1 MIKKLQHIALILIL
15 SVCSVSAQT
24 TASEPKN
31 IKFGK
36 IVLEEFDTK
45 IKGQD
50 SSAAAIKLFDIGK
63 GHFEISPNSGRFV
76 YVLERHVRYKI
87 NNKNGYDL
95 ADLEIN
101 LYTNNKGSEEKLSS
115 IKGATY
121 NLINGQIVSNKL
133 TGEAK
138 FSNRLDKNYIVKKFT
153 LPNVKEGSILEYS
166 YVTQS
171 DFTYRLED
179 WYFQGAYPCKYS
191 SFSLTLPEYYHYKIA
206 FGGYVDVKRDTPQD
220 MDETYMLPSQN
231 GGGSRTVTARASRSR
246 YYATDIPSIKDES
259 YITTL
264 EDYVSKIGFELTSTT
279 FPGSVYEDYS
289 STWPKVVKEMMKE
302 ERFGNFIRRDNY
314 EKGFV
319 ENIIKNAQD
328 PEVKMNLIFNY
339 LKNNIKWDG
348 KYSYSSTLPS
358 QRAVLEKKS
367 GNSADINLC
376 LLGMLKAAGLESYP
390 VLISTRRNGAHPGYP
405 LETKFNNVI
414 VQVKI
419 ADTTHLLDAIDKHN
433 VADMVSFQNLNHQGL
448 KIIPASNEAEW
459 ISIENS
465 DASRSLISYSLKL
478 DAENKFSGTIFRSS
492 SSYEGLSIRKSYLA
506 AANQAEFLKNLKS
519 SRPGMEI
526 KEYKI
531 ENLEQPELPLQE
543 TMTISIE
550 DNVEEAGNLIY
561 FMPLLYDRT
570 KENPFSLEQRNFPVD
585 FAYPFEEN
593 YRMVIDFPENYK
605 LEKLPKNEAFALP
618 DNDGSFTITY
628 VAEENKIAI
637 KSKIVIKKPVF
648 SAEEYF
654 TLKELYKNIVRKQA
668 EQIVFKK
675 S

>member
-1 MIKKLQHIALILIL
+1 MKSTKLFLCLFFLFFFKISTQ
-15 SVCSVSAQT
+15 AQT
-24 TASEPKN
+24 DKTKSFKY
-31 IKFGK
+31 GK
-36 IVLEEFDTK
+36 IDVQEFDTK
-45 IKGQD
+45 VKGQD
-50 SSAAAIKLFDIGK
+50 SAAAAIKLFDIGK
-63 GHFEISPNSGRFV
+63 GHFEISLSSGHFV
-76 YVLERHVRYKI
+76 YVFERHVRYKV
-87 NNKNGYDL
+87 NNKNAYDL
-95 ADLEIN
+95 ADLEIY
-101 LYTNNKGSEEKLSS
+101 LYTNNRGREVKLSS

-121 NLINGQIVSNKL
+121 NLNNGKIETNKL
-133 TGEAK
+133 AGEAK
-138 FSNRLDKNYIVKKFT
+138 FSNKLDKNYIVKKFT

-171 DFTYRLED
+171 DFTYTLED
-179 WYFQGAYPCKYS
+179 WYFQGAYPCKFS
-191 SFSLTLPEYYHYKIA
+191 SLSITLPEYFHYKIA
-206 FGGYVDVKRDTPQD
+206 VGGYVDIRRADPED
-220 MDETYMLPSQN
+220 FDETYILPSQT

-246 YYATDIPSIKDES
+246 YYAEDIPSIKDES

-264 EDYVSKIGFELTSTT
+264 QDYVSKIGFELASTT
-279 FPGSVYEDYS
+279 IPGSVYEDYS
-289 STWPKVVKEMMKE
+289 STWPKVVTEMMKE
-302 ERFGNFIRRDNY
+302 EKFGTFIRRDNY

-319 ENIIKNAQD
+319 ENIIKDAQD
-328 PEVKMNLIFNY
+328 PEIKMNLIFNY
-339 LKNNIKWDG
+339 LKYNMKWDG

-390 VLISTRRNGAHPGYP
+390 VLVSTRKNGAHPGYP

-419 ADTTHLLDAIDKHN
+419 ADKTHLLDAIDKHN

-448 KIIPASNEAEW
+448 KIKPASIEAEW
-459 ISIENS
+459 IPIENP
-465 DASRSLISYSLKL
+465 DVSRSLISYSLKL
-478 DAENKFSGTIFRSS
+478 DAENKFSGTVFRSS
-492 SSYEGLSIRKSYLA
+492 SNYEGVDIRKSYLA
-506 AANQAEFLKNLKS
+506 AANQAEFLKTLKS
-519 SRPGMEI
+519 SRPGLEI
-526 KEYKI
+526 KDYKI

-570 KENPFSLEQRNFPVD
+570 KENPFSLEVRNFPVD

-593 YRMVIDFPENYK
+593 YRMVIDFPANYK

-618 DNDGSFTITY
+618 GDDGTFSITY

-637 KSKIVIKKPVF
+637 KSKIAIKKPVF
-648 SAEEYF
+648 TAEEYF

-675 S
+675 L

>member
-1 MIKKLQHIALILIL
+1 MKSTKLFFCLFFLFFFKITTQ
-15 SVCSVSAQT
+15 AQT
-24 TASEPKN
+24 DQTKSFKY
-31 IKFGK
+31 GK
-36 IVLEEFDTK
+36 IDVQEFDTK
-45 IKGQD
+45 VKGQD
-50 SSAAAIKLFDIGK
+50 SAAAAIKLFDIGK
-63 GHFEISPNSGRFV
+63 GHFEISLSSGRFV
-76 YVLERHVRYKI
+76 YVFERHVRYKV

-95 ADLEIN
+95 ADLEIY
-101 LYTNNKGSEEKLSS
+101 LYTNNRGREVKLSS

-121 NLINGQIVSNKL
+121 NLNNGKIETNKL
-133 TGEAK
+133 AGEAK
-138 FSNRLDKNYIVKKFT
+138 FSNKLDKNYIVKKFT

-171 DFTYRLED
+171 DFTYTLED
-179 WYFQGAYPCKYS
+179 WYFQGAYPCKFS
-191 SFSLTLPEYYHYKIA
+191 SLSITLPEYFHYKIA
-206 FGGYVDVKRDTPQD
+206 VGGYVDIHRANPEDF
-220 MDETYMLPSQN
+220 DETYLLPSEA
-231 GGGSRTVTARASRSR
+231 GSGSRTVTARASRSR
-246 YYATDIPSIKDES
+246 YYAEDIPSIKDEN

-264 EDYVSKIGFELTSTT
+264 QDYVSKIGFELASTT
-279 FPGSVYEDYS
+279 IPGSVYEDYS
-289 STWPKVVKEMMKE
+289 STWPKVVTEMMKE
-302 ERFGNFIRRDNY
+302 EKFGNFIRRDNY

-319 ENIIKNAQD
+319 ENIIKDAQD
-328 PEVKMNLIFNY
+328 PEIKMNLIFNY
-339 LKNNIKWDG
+339 LKYNMKWDG

-390 VLISTRRNGAHPGYP
+390 VLVSTRKNGAHPGYP

-419 ADTTHLLDAIDKHN
+419 GDKTHLLDAIDKHN
-433 VADMVSFQNLNHQGL
+433 VTDMVSFQNLNHQGL
-448 KIIPASNEAEW
+448 RIKPASVEAEW
-459 ISIENS
+459 IPVENT
-465 DASRSLISYSLKL
+465 DVSRSLISYSLKL
-478 DAENKFSGTIFRSS
+478 DAENKFSGTVFRSS
-492 SSYEGLSIRKSYLA
+492 SNYEGVDIRKSYLA
-506 AANQAEFLKNLKS
+506 AANQAEFIKTLKS

-526 KEYKI
+526 KDYKI

-570 KENPFSLEQRNFPVD
+570 KENPFSLEVRNFPVD

-637 KSKIVIKKPVF
+637 KSKIAIKKPVF
-648 SAEEYF
+648 TAEEYF

-675 S
+675 L